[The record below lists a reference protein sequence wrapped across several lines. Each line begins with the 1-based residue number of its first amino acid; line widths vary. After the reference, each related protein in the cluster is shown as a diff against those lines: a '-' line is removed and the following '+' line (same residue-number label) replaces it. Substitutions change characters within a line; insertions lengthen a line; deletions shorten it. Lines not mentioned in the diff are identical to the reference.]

1 MPVKK
6 NIIKL
11 RENIAL
17 NINYLS
23 SQYEISNK
31 ILSDLNRIIS
41 LDMSSSLMFQWWV
54 ENENSIN
61 IINELLED
69 LKCLD

>member
-54 ENENSIN
+54 GNENSIN